1 MAMSILYIQSMALT
15 AEVSFTTQWVSSCRV
30 ISVFIDTTSTS
41 LCTKPYLSDSS
52 FKFKDKVFFNTP
64 TITRQHT
71 ARDCSCLLANLTFQS
86 LQVIQKSNILAQRHI
101 YQAHQHCE
109 SNNNYI
115 SNKFFHTEL
124 MNPAALP
131 PCQNS
136 TDTISDNPDT
146 PTIITTSPQYRLPP
160 VMVQQYSPLLPVAL
174 M

>member
-1 MAMSILYIQSMALT
+1 MQGNICIYRHNQYFTVYQTLSIRLFVQIQRQGL
-15 AEVSFTTQWVSSCRV
+15 
-30 ISVFIDTTSTS
+30 
-41 LCTKPYLSDSS
+41 
-52 FKFKDKVFFNTP
+52 FNTP